1 MVISHGDIHYST
13 PLPIYKYSLCNWL
26 VTKDVLGRLILN
38 PMIRVIM
45 FYYSNVSFQAEL
57 TCAVR
62 LVFTDHA
69 VAMVFGEEAPGD
81 VSLIQGAP
89 TACSF

>member
-1 MVISHGDIHYST
+1 MIH
-13 PLPIYKYSLCNWL
+13 
-26 VTKDVLGRLILN
+26 
-38 PMIRVIM
+38 VIM
-45 FYYSNVSFQAEL
+45 FYYNVSVKDEL

-62 LVFTDHA
+62 LVFTDHS
-69 VAMVFGEEAPGD
+69 VTVVFGEEAPGD